1 MFPTFIGPTGLAKG
15 YLRPETAQG
24 IFVNFKRLLEYN
36 QNKLPFACAQ
46 IGTSFRNEISPRQGL
61 LRLREFQMA
70 EVEHFLHPKDKSH
83 PRFAQVSHV
92 ELHLLPREAQ
102 ELAKEAEIR
111 TIGEAVRSG
120 MINSETLGYYIART
134 YLFLLRAGI
143 KPDKVR
149 FRQHLATEMAHYA
162 CDCWDAELLLASGW
176 IECVGC
182 ADRSAYDLQR
192 HSEFSDQQLMAT
204 ERLDQ
209 PLRREVMFVL
219 PNKALLGP
227 LLGKRMTAVQK
238 CLDEL
243 TVESKM
249 AMQRQLVEQGT
260 FVLSVAGEELELRPE
275 MVSFKTEE
283 QNVYDGTCFG
293 YLFMLFLS
301 SLLLIEHFTPHV
313 IEPSFGISR
322 LVYAILEQNFYLRDG
337 DEPRAVL
344 SFPPVIAPVAVT
356 IFPLLNNKG
365 FVVFI
370 EKLSKEFR
378 QAEVLFKVDDSN
390 VNIGRRYVRA
400 DETGCAFGCTI
411 DFDTLKDDTV
421 TLRERDSMGQ
431 ARLPIS
437 DVAAVV
443 KALVQQ
449 KCTWEQLIKKYGL
462 FVFAGD
468 SR

>member
-1 MFPTFIGPTGLAKG
+1 MASPAL
-15 YLRPETAQG
+15 
-24 IFVNFKRLLEYN
+24 
-36 QNKLPFACAQ
+36 KLYQ
-46 IGTSFRNEISPRQGL
+46 
-61 LRLREFQMA
+61 
-70 EVEHFLHPKDKSH
+70 
-83 PRFAQVSHV
+83 
-92 ELHLLPREAQ
+92 
-102 ELAKEAEIR
+102 
-111 TIGEAVRSG
+111 
-120 MINSETLGYYIART
+120 
-134 YLFLLRAGI
+134 
-143 KPDKVR
+143 
-149 FRQHLATEMAHYA
+149 
-162 CDCWDAELLLASGW
+162 
-176 IECVGC
+176 
-182 ADRSAYDLQR
+182 
-192 HSEFSDQQLMAT
+192 
-204 ERLDQ
+204 
-209 PLRREVMFVL
+209 
-219 PNKALLGP
+219 
-227 LLGKRMTAVQK
+227 RMTAVQK

-378 QAEVLFKVDDSN
+378 QVINFNKLRSRGFIYLYLLF
-390 VNIGRRYVRA
+390 IG
-400 DETGCAFGCTI
+400 
-411 DFDTLKDDTV
+411 
-421 TLRERDSMGQ
+421 
-431 ARLPIS
+431 
-437 DVAAVV
+437 
-443 KALVQQ
+443 
-449 KCTWEQLIKKYGL
+449 
-462 FVFAGD
+462 
-468 SR
+468 